1 MIAKIFDGASRIQS
15 IVRGFLARNKAR
27 LLKREKDEGEVIRQA
42 RLAAVRRA
50 QEAEAF
56 AAAEAAAKVAQDI
69 FFHTNAGHASVVDRL
84 FNDMNA
90 NPPRSA
96 ADVND
101 EGETILQVA
110 AAAGHVDIVQRCVWW
125 GFALNHRNKNEETAI
140 MLAAKNGHEHVVSFL
155 LDLPKL
161 SGRDKFRTKNLV
173 IKNQDAALMTTSA
186 ARNGNLRILK
196 KLCDYGVSIDARL
209 PVTGESALQIACE
222 CNHADVI
229 RFLVSQRCNIMS
241 ADDRGVTAL
250 MKACSSSSQAA
261 RILLGLSEES
271 HVLLKKLDKE
281 TSMLLTIRDSE
292 GKDCYLHAALN
303 GREDILEMFSQLVT
317 SSASS
322 RSYDEDSQPAPFFVE
337 DDGRIVKRPVHWVQ
351 ADISRILQLIRD
363 GHMGCISHIL
373 EEGFNPSLAEDGTG
387 QTIFLCACE
396 HGRTELVDMLMRR
409 GITLSICDAMERNC
423 FHYAARC
430 STVNMVDTLLHHQNA
445 HKCKVNEHLLDH
457 LDAAGD
463 NLLHIAARFGSTISE
478 DIMHRGDWIRSLS
491 QRNKCGLTPL
501 LEACKHRRQ
510 DIVKQYLRLG
520 ASALEVDHFNHSC
533 LWYFLHPS
541 SEVERN
547 ESKDYGEAALDL
559 VRGGCSLYESPLA
572 ANNFELQRETLA
584 SNDPG
589 DFAVVVLGS
598 ITLGDLRD
606 FYRKTDENSIFRL
619 VISAFAYERDSCYAI
634 RALLDRPTIASL
646 ADKFLGGFTLLGWA
660 AVCRHVE
667 AVEFLLSYGG
677 ISGTQRVDTHGNTIL
692 HLAAAYGGD
701 DMLAVIVSRGR
712 IADIDVESGLGLTA
726 ARIAAKNGNL
736 STVHM
741 LHKKYGA
748 SAREALEGKYWGWL
762 LALALREIMS
772 LRPHSS

>member
-1 MIAKIFDGASRIQS
+1 M
-15 IVRGFLARNKAR
+15 
-27 LLKREKDEGEVIRQA
+27 
-42 RLAAVRRA
+42 
-50 QEAEAF
+50 
-56 AAAEAAAKVAQDI
+56 AQDI
-69 FFHTNAGHASVVDRL
+69 FFHTQAGHASVVDRL

-90 NPPRSA
+90 DPPRSS
-96 ADVND
+96 ADVNE

-125 GFALNHRNKNEETAI
+125 GFALNHRNQNDETAI

-222 CNHADVI
+222 CNHIDVI

-250 MKACSSSSQAA
+250 MKACSSSSQAT

-271 HVLLKKLDKE
+271 HVLLKKLDRE
-281 TSMLLTIRDSE
+281 TSMLLTVRDSE

-303 GREDILEMFSQLVT
+303 GREDILEMFAQLVT
-317 SSASS
+317 SSVAS
-322 RSYDEDSQPAPFFVE
+322 RSYDEDAQPAPFFVE
-337 DDGRIVKRPVHWVQ
+337 DESRAVKRPVHWVQ
-351 ADISRILQLIRD
+351 ADISRIMQLIRE
-363 GHMGCISHIL
+363 GHMGCINHLL
-373 EEGFNPSLAEDGTG
+373 EEGFNPALAEEGSGLTM
-387 QTIFLCACE
+387 FLCACE
-396 HGRTELVDMLMRR
+396 HGRTELVDLLMRR
-409 GITLSICDAMERNC
+409 GITLSVCDAKERNC

-430 STVNMVDTLLHHQNA
+430 SIVNMIDMLLHHTNA
-445 HKCKVNEHLLDH
+445 QKCKISEHQLDH
-457 LDAAGD
+457 LDTEGD
-463 NLLHIAARFGSTISE
+463 NLLHVAARFGSVVSE
-478 DIMHRGDWIRSLS
+478 DIMPRSFWSRALS
-491 QRNKCGLTPL
+491 QRNKAGLTPL

-510 DIVKQYLRLG
+510 GIVEHFLKLG
-520 ASALEVDHFNHSC
+520 ALASDVDNSGHSC

-541 SEVERN
+541 EEFERN

-559 VRGGCSLYESPLA
+559 VKAGCLMYESALSKT
-572 ANNFELQRETLA
+572 NFDLQSEISA
-584 SNDPG
+584 SNNPG

-598 ITLGDLRD
+598 IALGDLRD
-606 FYRKTDENSIFRL
+606 YYRKTDEDVILRL
-619 VISAFAYERDSCYAI
+619 VISSFAYERGSCYAV

-646 ADKFLGGFTLLGWA
+646 AEKLIGGYTLLGWA
-660 AVCRHVE
+660 VTCRHVE
-667 AVEFLLSYGG
+667 AVEYLLSYGG
-677 ISGTQRVDTHGNTIL
+677 ISGMQRVDAHGNTTL

-701 DMLAVIVSRGR
+701 DMISVIISRGR
-712 IADIDVESGLGLTA
+712 IADVDIENDFGLSA
-726 ARIAAKNGNL
+726 ATIAAKHGNL
-736 STVHM
+736 STVHL
-741 LHKKYGA
+741 LHRKYGA

-762 LALALREIMS
+762 LALALREVKNS
-772 LRPHSS
+772 RPHSS